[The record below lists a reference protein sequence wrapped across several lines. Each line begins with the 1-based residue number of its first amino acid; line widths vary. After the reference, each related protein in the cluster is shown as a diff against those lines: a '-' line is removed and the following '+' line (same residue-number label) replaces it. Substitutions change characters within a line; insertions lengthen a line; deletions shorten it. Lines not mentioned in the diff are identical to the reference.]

1 MFGFLAW
8 LAARRTERKI
18 ENLRVVPIQRVFAGA
33 SIDQPT
39 HRRVRADVGA
49 HRTHSRSTRALTL
62 YVESTRPV
70 VRTRPHA
77 PIVAFWAK
85 TDSLAWIVL
94 GLDHCQALFSP
105 HRPTIGLGRSLV
117 RARLTPYLDFQGSR
131 EQPKWQVRTPALLD
145 GLPFAINDSGPIVNR
160 LPPPAEQARPGC
172 VHTRGR
178 QPPPPANRAAA
189 FVVGL
194 RGREMVGDGA
204 NAYRTR

>member
-1 MFGFLAW
+1 MASSPQDREEDREPEGGADS
-8 LAARRTERKI
+8 EG
-18 ENLRVVPIQRVFAGA
+18 VAGA

-94 GLDHCQALFSP
+94 GLDRCQALFSP

-145 GLPFAINDSGPIVNR
+145 GLPFAINDSTAARLSIACLR
-160 LPPPAEQARPGC
+160 LPSKLGPVAFIRAEGSLRL
-172 VHTRGR
+172 RR
-178 QPPPPANRAAA
+178 IEPPPS
-189 FVVGL
+189 
-194 RGREMVGDGA
+194 
-204 NAYRTR
+204 